1 MNKRTYKKKYKKI
14 YGMNPPSWM
23 ETRYIRLMSRF
34 DWQKASITID
44 ASNIHVGTIKRGKL
58 ESWYEQNTENLVNT
72 TKTLE
77 ARRIRNG
84 R

>member
-34 DWQKASITID
+34 DWQKASTTID
-44 ASNIHVGTIKRGKL
+44 ASNIHVGTIKREKL
-58 ESWYEQNTENLVNT
+58 ESWYERNTEKLVNT
-72 TKTLE
+72 TKILSE
-77 ARRIRNG
+77 RRHS
-84 R
+84 

>member
-1 MNKRTYKKKYKKI
+1 MNKRIYKKKYKKI

-44 ASNIHVGTIKRGKL
+44 ASNIRTGTIKRGKTK
-58 ESWYEQNTENLVNT
+58 SWYEQNTENLVNT
-72 TKTLE
+72 TKTLAE
-77 ARRIRNG
+77 RRVL
-84 R
+84 